1 MGGRAQKKQ
10 KNLRALLAGEYKAAL
25 SDHPLLPI
33 RPELELSHV
42 LPSTA
47 KVFQSAMTP
56 FCLEFVIEGSER
68 CGRECAV
75 RRRGAI
81 SVKSLR
87 KDSLSTTSD
96 PEAAT
101 EICKGCGNTF
111 PRCTCLMCIE
121 CKGVLTVNVGAHGAR
136 EA

>member
-10 KNLRALLAGEYKAAL
+10 ENLRALLAGEYKAAL

-42 LPSTA
+42 L
-47 KVFQSAMTP
+47 
-56 FCLEFVIEGSER
+56 EFVIEGSER

-75 RRRGAI
+75 RRRSAI
-81 SVKSLR
+81 AVKSLR

-121 CKGVLTVNVGAHGAR
+121 CKGVLTVNVGAGGAC
-136 EA
+136 ED